1 MSEEKE
7 INFEEA
13 MKKLESIAN
22 ELEGGNLNLDESV
35 QKFEEGMNLSK
46 RCNEILEQAE
56 KRISILINDGDNI
69 SEKDF
74 IQKEE

>member
-22 ELEGGNLNLDESV
+22 ELESGNLNLDESV

-69 SEKDF
+69 SEKEF